1 MIALTDFT
9 ISCLGVL
16 ISRKKNFLNIHA
28 QGTCCEIAKEYY
40 FDSNKFTPK
49 GKVVKKTTNEIA
61 FH

>member
-16 ISRKKNFLNIHA
+16 ISRKKKILNIHV

-40 FDSNKFTPK
+40 FDSNKFTPT
-49 GKVVKKTTNEIA
+49 GKVVKILLTRSISS
-61 FH
+61 